1 MSKFE
6 VSSFKNGRVRSKTLN
21 EGRTLKIGKIIHG
34 VLLDYFTKKNRTGAC
49 CMFLE
54 SPDPT
59 GFKKCEIEIPAV
71 RFFLGGFC
79 MQIFAVSANFGCNLL
94 L

>member
-1 MSKFE
+1 MPTPEKKTHFYN
-6 VSSFKNGRVRSKTLN
+6 VGISST
-21 EGRTLKIGKIIHG
+21 HG

-71 RFFLGGFC
+71 RFFFGWVLDANICCFC
-79 MQIFAVSANFGCNLL
+79 QFWL
-94 L
+94 

>member
-1 MSKFE
+1 MSTVVQYLADDAIADHIHFHFLRILFPQFCGKLLE
-6 VSSFKNGRVRSKTLN
+6 V
-21 EGRTLKIGKIIHG
+21 HG

-71 RFFLGGFC
+71 RFFLGGF
-79 MQIFAVSANFGCNLL
+79 
-94 L
+94 